1 MGQGHKLMGPTLAL
15 QNPAVRPRGRERRIL
30 ITPAFTMAHKTRSF
44 ISAGVPPSTWKTDQ
58 TARYSYEFIRDAFPS
73 FDYPKRAF
81 NDLPLRG
88 YLISTVFDSVRKW
101 NEHTPDYRFSWK
113 SGQVKC
119 FSFCPLYKKKGLKVI
134 LSYRKPFLFF

>member
-1 MGQGHKLMGPTLAL
+1 
-15 QNPAVRPRGRERRIL
+15 
-30 ITPAFTMAHKTRSF
+30 MAHKTWSF

-81 NDLPLRG
+81 NDLLLRD
-88 YLISTVFDSVRKW
+88 YLNSTVFDGVGKW
-101 NEHTPDYRFSWK
+101 NERTPDYRFSWK

-119 FSFCPLYKKKGLKVI
+119 FSFCPLYKKEGLRVI
-134 LSYRKPFLFF
+134 LSYRDSFYPSETRPFSHLTILIYLLVTL